1 LLLNG
6 SRPIHL
12 SLKAFDLL
20 ALLIQRRPAAIS
32 KVDIHQQ
39 LWPDTFVTDGSLAV
53 LVAEIRAALGDNVRK
68 PVFIR
73 TLHRFG
79 YAFVGQV
86 VETVPRAGPTLRQPQ
101 CWLAADGERARL
113 EPGDNVIGRDPLA
126 SIRVGLDPAADL
138 RIDATGISRRHA
150 LIVVA
155 EEAVTLHDLSSK
167 NGTFADEV
175 RVTAP
180 VLLRD
185 GAAIRLGSVSL
196 QFRRLTDVS
205 ETKTQEIAHEHTS
218 TVEESARRR

>member
-1 LLLNG
+1 M
-6 SRPIHL
+6 
-12 SLKAFDLL
+12 
-20 ALLIQRRPAAIS
+20 S
-32 KVDIHQQ
+32 KLDIHRQ

-79 YAFVGQV
+79 YAFVGPV
-86 VETVPRAGPTLRQPQ
+86 VETGPRAGSTPCPLQ
-101 CWLAADGERARL
+101 CWLAADNERARL
-113 EPGDNVIGRDPLA
+113 EPGDNVVGRDPGA

-138 RIDATGISRRHA
+138 RIDPTGISRRHA

-155 EEAVTLHDLSSK
+155 EDAVTLRDLSSK

-175 RVTAP
+175 RVTTP
-180 VLLRD
+180 VLLHDR
-185 GAAIRLGSVSL
+185 AAIRLGSVTL

-205 ETKTQEIAHEHTS
+205 ATKTQ
-218 TVEESARRR
+218 

>member
-1 LLLNG
+1 M
-6 SRPIHL
+6 
-12 SLKAFDLL
+12 
-20 ALLIQRRPAAIS
+20 S
-32 KVDIHQQ
+32 KVDIHRQ
-39 LWPDTFVTDGSLAV
+39 LWPDTFVTDGSVAV

-68 PVFIR
+68 PLFIR

-79 YAFVGQV
+79 YAFVGPAM
-86 VETVPRAGPTLRQPQ
+86 ETVTGAGSTPRAVQ
-101 CWLAADGERARL
+101 CWLAADNDRARL
-113 EPGDNVIGRDPLA
+113 EPGDNVVGRDPLA

-167 NGTFADEV
+167 NGTFANEV

-180 VLLRD
+180 VPLHD

-196 QFRRLTDVS
+196 QFRRVTDVS
-205 ETKTQEIAHEHTS
+205 ATKTQEVAHQQAS
-218 TVEESARRR
+218 TVEGEHSP